1 MCKSLYILNKN
12 SSKLCMLAYLHIFTA
27 IWSIPFY
34 GYNVYPK
41 DRIYPMLSKFT
52 IIRRIFLIILS
63 LQMKIRFIKREPKDV
78 NIHSLDKH
86 YKFSSFKCIRN
97 LLYKFCS
104 LINRI
109 CMSHVI
115 SNGTEQEICLKN
127 LTIFYWLS
135 LILLSI

>member
-1 MCKSLYILNKN
+1 
-12 SSKLCMLAYLHIFTA
+12 
-27 IWSIPFY
+27 
-34 GYNVYPK
+34 
-41 DRIYPMLSKFT
+41 MLSKFT
-52 IIRRIFLIILS
+52 IIRTIFLIILS

-115 SNGTEQEICLKN
+115 SNGTEHEICLKN
-127 LTIFYWLS
+127 LNHFLLIVPYFTVHLIQSKIKKINNGYFVLICFS
-135 LILLSI
+135 LQHLE